1 MAEITWIKL
10 RTDMFDNTKIRLI
23 EKLPEGDTI
32 LVIWVKLLAAAG
44 KANCNGYI
52 MLSENIPMNVEEM
65 AVIFDRPLNTV
76 RLAIEAFKRYG
87 MIEVDDS
94 EIIRIKNW
102 ETHQNIDGMERIREQ
117 NRIRK
122 QKQRERE
129 KNKELPAPKQD
140 NHVTKNAGHTMS
152 RDSHDTETDIDLDKD
167 LDIDKDIQQ
176 AVGQSSVPSQKLF
189 TFFTTRLNRF
199 PSEQLR
205 EDINFYLDTYNDVEL
220 ILEAFNRSLA
230 DGRVKAKE
238 KYALGTLRNWKH
250 EGVTSIQLLAKK
262 EAQQLAGSQHGTT
275 KGQRTTQSELG
286 VDVGF

>member
-87 MIEVDDS
+87 MIELDDS
-94 EIIRIKNW
+94 EIVRIKNW

-140 NHVTKNAGHTMS
+140 NHVTKNDGHTMS
-152 RDSHDTETDIDLDKD
+152 RDSHATETDLDLDKD
-167 LDIDKDIQQ
+167 LDIDKDKDIQQ
-176 AVGQSSVPSQKLF
+176 TVSQSSVSSQKLF

-205 EDINFYLDTYNDVEL
+205 EDINFYLDTYNDGDL
-220 ILEAFNRSLA
+220 IIEAFNRSLA

-250 EGVTSIQLLAKK
+250 EGVTSIQLLEQK
-262 EAQQLAGSQHGTT
+262 EAQKLAGDQGNNTGNGYT
-275 KGQRTTQSELG
+275 VELG
-286 VDVGF
+286 F